1 MYMTQLENIQKL
13 KFIKEHGFTYCNTS
27 KISTFEGTVI
37 QSLLEKIIIHKYRL
51 SHIFNQLKY
60 ESDQLSLKSIKTIL
74 LKILENRITIDS
86 FYKFFES
93 SEVVSEIAEFGY
105 EVLKKKNFN
114 QAIKDLAIEILVFN
128 AREQNIRKHQPFDE
142 KNHLVVPVLIT
153 DSNSLEFMILYKES
167 RNLDDQMNFVT
178 FDQERSINALKNI
191 FYQAFNLEKL
201 ENTSKKVVES
211 MLEKFPKN

>member
-1 MYMTQLENIQKL
+1 MTQLENIQKL

-37 QSLLEKIIIHKYRL
+37 QSLLEIIIIHKYRL

-114 QAIKDLAIEILVFN
+114 QAIKDLAIEIWVFN

>member
-1 MYMTQLENIQKL
+1 MTQLENIQKL

-114 QAIKDLAIEILVFN
+114 QAIKDLAIEIWVFN

>member
-114 QAIKDLAIEILVFN
+114 QAIKDLAIEIWVFN